1 MVCAPCFIFVLHDD
15 LPQTSWKPVLV
26 VVYDRLSDMQGC
38 LAYHVFELLPA
49 AVGWDLLFQNRTNSS
64 SEARAR
70 ARPLSREGMMIV
82 EFGHVTDLE

>member
-49 AVGWDLLFQNRTNSS
+49 AVGPCRNRTNSS

-82 EFGHVTDLE
+82 EFGQVTDLE